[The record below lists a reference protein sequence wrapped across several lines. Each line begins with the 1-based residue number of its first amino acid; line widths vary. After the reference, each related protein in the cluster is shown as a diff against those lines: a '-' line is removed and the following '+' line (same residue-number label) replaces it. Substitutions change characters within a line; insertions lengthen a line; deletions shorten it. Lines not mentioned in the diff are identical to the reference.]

1 MSPKKL
7 LIPTLAILL
16 LAACDIGQTP
26 RPFAIVFPNQP
37 VLKGDALLGSYQAS
51 NGQLTCATD
60 EKLRDRP
67 ITCNDGRS
75 GELIYGHA
83 RADEY
88 MARSGVIIFDDGSKA
103 DFFLD
108 DLASAF

>member
-26 RPFAIVFPNQP
+26 RPFAIVFQNQP
-37 VLKGDALLGSYQAS
+37 VLKGGALLGSYQAS
-51 NGQLTCATD
+51 NGSLTCATD
-60 EKLRDRP
+60 KKLNSLP
-67 ITCNDGRS
+67 LVCNDGRS
-75 GELIYGHA
+75 GELIYAHA
-83 RADEY
+83 HDDQY
-88 MARSGVIIFDDGSKA
+88 MSDHGVIIFDDGSKA